1 MPPDTTFRA
10 SFEHRPRSPKHI
22 PAEKAQKSP
31 ETRGFGD
38 FSWQGQKE
46 SNPRHAVLEGMW
58 ENGRAAERSG
68 RFRRLRNQD
77 SPLCGGMML
86 F

>member
-1 MPPDTTFRA
+1 MFGA
-10 SFEHRPRSPKHI
+10 SFWRRSQSPKHT
-22 PAEKAQKSP
+22 PAKKVQKSP
-31 ETRGFGD
+31 ETQGFGD

-58 ENGRAAERSG
+58 ENGRAAGRSG
-68 RFRRLRNQD
+68 RFRRLRDLD
-77 SPLCGGMML
+77 SPNHGGVML